1 MLRKFEVR
9 NFKNFRETLSLDF
22 TNVHDY
28 KYNECCVTNNLL
40 SKMIIYGKNSVG
52 KSNLGVALFDIALDV
67 YFTRNP
73 YTYRNDNK
81 LYKNANA
88 SDDELVE
95 FYYSFQFDDDVV
107 DYWYKKRDV
116 ADFVYEKLAINGKL
130 IFYYDLINND
140 QKFSKVTKI
149 NANKLNWEQFI
160 SSLQN
165 KESGIVAPTTISALR
180 YIIYNTV
187 QTDSDI
193 IFKLAQFI
201 KGMTFSQSVIVKNH
215 FSPFTFNDFYNDPE
229 ELQKFERFLN
239 DYGVECKLV
248 VLDQADGKKDLYF
261 DYNKPLHFGSNL
273 SSGTLLLTSFYL
285 QFLGKTKPSFVFID
299 EFDAFYHFELS
310 EKIVNLL
317 ENEFECQVILTSH
330 NTNLLSNSIMRPD
343 CFMIL
348 NNGKITP
355 ICEATN
361 RELRQGHNLEKLYMN
376 GEFDE

>member
-1 MLRKFEVR
+1 MIRKFQVK
-9 NFKNFRETLSLDF
+9 NFKNFRDTLFLDF

-28 KYNECCVTNNLL
+28 KYNEYCVTKNLI
-40 SKMIIYGKNSVG
+40 SKMIVYGRNSVG
-52 KSNLGVALFDIALDV
+52 KSNLGMALFDIALDAH
-67 YFTRNP
+67 FTRSP
-73 YTYRNDNK
+73 YSYRNDTQ
-81 LYKNANA
+81 LFKNANA

-95 FYYSFQFDDDVV
+95 FYYSFQFDNDVV
-107 DYWYKKRDV
+107 DYIYKKRDF
-116 ADFVYEKLAINGKL
+116 ADFVSETLIINGKQ
-130 IFYYDLINND
+130 IFYYDLISEEQNFNNVD
-140 QKFSKVTKI
+140 LI

-160 SSLQN
+160 DSLK
-165 KESGIVAPTTISALR
+165 KEESDMLEPTTISALR

-187 QTDSDI
+187 QTESDI
-193 IFKLAQFI
+193 IYKLSQFI
-201 KGMTFSQSVIVKNH
+201 KGMRFTQSAVRASYI
-215 FSPFTFNDFYNDPE
+215 SPFAFKEICNNPD
-229 ELQKFERFLN
+229 ELKKFEKFLN
-239 DYGVECKLV
+239 DYGVECELI

-261 DYNKPLHFGSNL
+261 NYNKPLHFSSNL
-273 SSGTLLLTSFYL
+273 SSGTLLLTIFYL
-285 QFLGKTKPSFVFID
+285 QYLSRNKPSFIFID

-348 NNGKITP
+348 NNGKLTP